1 MGDATVV
8 ETTHVDDLIQQVATL
23 QQQLAEI
30 REQLAEKET
39 LLDKAQYHIHV
50 LQQLLF
56 GKRSER
62 LTKEE
67 AKGQGKLFNEAEL
80 EETKPVPNETP
91 TEGEA
96 QGAVRPKR
104 KKAVGSGRRRPRAE
118 LERVEIIHDLDDDA
132 KHCPW
137 CTAARPVIG
146 EERSEEYEVIPAKL
160 VVKVHVRKKYGP
172 CNCDDFIGN
181 DEPAVITAPGPVKL
195 LRGSQYSNN
204 TAAFILVNKFVDGIP
219 LYRQEA
225 AFKRM
230 GLDLGRGTMAR
241 QVLRISAEL
250 DVLWQSMK
258 ADLRASPVLGMDETT
273 TQVIHED
280 GRSASSPSWMWV
292 ARGFTTG
299 RGNQGPPHPII
310 WFEYADS
317 RSGDVAQSILGN
329 FSGYLQTDGYQGYNK
344 IGRRPEITHVGCWA
358 HIRREFYHVMQAQG
372 TQSIAM
378 EILHLIGQ
386 LYKIENTL
394 RTQLDEGK
402 LTPEA
407 FLEARKEA
415 TKPVFEAILTWLQT
429 QEIKYLPSG
438 PLGSAIQY
446 ALGQYRRAIRYV
458 DHWLLTPD
466 NNPVE
471 NAIRPFV
478 IGRKN
483 WLFHDTP
490 KGATASARL
499 YSLIETAKA
508 NGHEPFRYLRYLFS
522 TYPTYSDKI
531 EAAQHL
537 LPYRLTP
544 SSY

>member
-8 ETTHVDDLIQQVATL
+8 ETAQIDDLIQQVASL
-23 QQQLAEI
+23 QQQLAET
-30 REQLAEKET
+30 RERLAEKET

-56 GKRSER
+56 GRRSER
-62 LTKEE
+62 LTTEE
-67 AKGQGKLFNEAEL
+67 AKDQGKLFNEAEL
-80 EETKPVPNETP
+80 EASKPAPAEVPSKSTAVDSTK
-91 TEGEA
+91 
-96 QGAVRPKR
+96 PKR
-104 KKAVGSGRRRPRAE
+104 KKAAGSGRRRPRAE
-118 LERVEIIHDLDDDA
+118 LERVEIIHDVEEEA

-137 CTAARPVIG
+137 CTAARPIIG
-146 EERSEEYEVIPAKL
+146 EERSEEYEIIPAKL

-172 CNCDDFIGN
+172 CTCDDFIGN

-219 LYRQEA
+219 FYRQEA
-225 AFKRM
+225 GFQRM
-230 GLDLGRGTMAR
+230 GVELSRGTMAR
-241 QVLRISAEL
+241 QVLRISTEL
-250 DVLWQSMK
+250 DALWQTMK

-280 GRSASSPSWMWV
+280 GRSATSPSWMWV
-292 ARGFTTG
+292 ARGFTVGPST
-299 RGNQGPPHPII
+299 QGPPHPII

-329 FSGYLQTDGYQGYNK
+329 FSGYLQTDGYQAYNK
-344 IGRRPEITHVGCWA
+344 IGRRPEIIHVGCWA
-358 HIRREFYHVMQAQG
+358 HIRREFHRVMQTQG
-372 TQSIAM
+372 TQSIAAEM
-378 EILHLIGQ
+378 LHLIGQ
-386 LYKIENTL
+386 LYKIEKSL
-394 RTQLDEGK
+394 RTQVDEGK
-402 LTPEA
+402 LTPET
-407 FLEARKEA
+407 FIEARKEA
-415 TKPVFEAILTWLQT
+415 TKPVFESILNWLNT
-429 QEIKYLPSG
+429 QESKYVPSG

-490 KGATASARL
+490 QGATASARL

-508 NGHEPFRYLRYLFS
+508 NGHEPSSYLRYLFA
-522 TYPTYSDKI
+522 TYPTYSDKTK
-531 EAAQHL
+531 AAAHL
-537 LPYRLTP
+537 LPYNLVP